1 MTQEER
7 EKLALTLISEGKL
20 ARVQGGYKVPVTLHR
35 QLPAAVPN
43 FPLEPDIG
51 PYDRQI
57 GFTGPAS
64 TTVAVVVAA
73 NIVGLV
79 GLVDGTNI
87 VFTDFESRFGGE
99 KTVNLG
105 SDRTDLTLEP
115 IAAEFRPRF
124 LDVALSE
131 PTNEAGRRNWT
142 LKVSV
147 PKGQL
152 GGEFPADS
160 VVVFRAKTA
169 TGSYKIRI
177 PVKGRAFDRVK

>member
-1 MTQEER
+1 MRSSLSVGVAPTTDRTSDADSRKNPRYAQQPQQEHPNDER
-7 EKLALTLISEGKL
+7 APQQSNRTVKECHICALT
-20 ARVQGGYKVPVTLHR
+20 H
-35 QLPAAVPN
+35 
-43 FPLEPDIG
+43 
-51 PYDRQI
+51 
-57 GFTGPAS
+57 
-64 TTVAVVVAA
+64 
-73 NIVGLV
+73 
-79 GLVDGTNI
+79 
-87 VFTDFESRFGGE
+87 
-99 KTVNLG
+99 
-105 SDRTDLTLEP
+105 
-115 IAAEFRPRF
+115 AEFRPRF